1 MTHMQIFIQ
10 NIPYRVYYQRICKIF
25 GAQAAPEE
33 DIELKVPRAYNVTE
47 VGIDMADGEI
57 TISSSTALQ

>member
-10 NIPYRVYYQRICKIF
+10 NIPYRVYYQGVSKIF
-25 GAQAAPEE
+25 RAQPATEE
-33 DIELKVPRAYNVTE
+33 DIELKAPRAYNVTE

-57 TISSSTALQ
+57 TVSSSTALE

>member
-10 NIPYRVYYQRICKIF
+10 NIPYRVYYQRIF